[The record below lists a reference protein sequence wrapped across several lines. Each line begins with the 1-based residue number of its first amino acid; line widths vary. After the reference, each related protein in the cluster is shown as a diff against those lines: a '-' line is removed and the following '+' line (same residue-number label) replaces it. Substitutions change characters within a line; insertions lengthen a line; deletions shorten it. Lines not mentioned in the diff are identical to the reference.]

1 MIHLQVDLLL
11 HFQDFMEDL
20 CIKEGGIYFLLSYG
34 KGGSL
39 QLHQATSALKDP
51 IPPSPHIGVTK

>member
-39 QLHQATSALKDP
+39 QLHQATSALKTP
-51 IPPSPHIGVTK
+51 YHQAHI